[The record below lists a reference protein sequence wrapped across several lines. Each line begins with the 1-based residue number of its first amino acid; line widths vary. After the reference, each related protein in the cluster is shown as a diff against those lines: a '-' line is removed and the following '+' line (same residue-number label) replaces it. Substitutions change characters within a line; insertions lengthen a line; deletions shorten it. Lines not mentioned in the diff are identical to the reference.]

1 MGRAISAQAGLEL
14 TAADPRAAGLV
25 GIAVAEA
32 ANRVRVFL
40 EFGQAVSAL
49 LLGALLQRGPQ
60 VEEHRGRVGEVV
72 QLFEVDE
79 HAVDTG
85 LVIFPR

>member
-1 MGRAISAQAGLEL
+1 MGRAIRAQAGLEL

-32 ANRVRVFL
+32 ADRVAQRVLL

-60 VEEHRGRVGEVV
+60 VEEH
-72 QLFEVDE
+72 
-79 HAVDTG
+79 
-85 LVIFPR
+85 